1 MLLFLIMNKK
11 YFGLER
17 NIFLLGITSFF
28 NDISSQMVTAI
39 FPAFIISVLK
49 SGAAALG
56 IVEGVADGFANV
68 VKIYSGYLSDRM
80 QKRKVFV
87 LFGYTLSVLSRP
99 FYTMFASVGGMIGL
113 RVVDRIGKG
122 FREAPRDAIIS
133 LASPKEELGRSFGY
147 HRAMDTAGAII
158 GPFIAYFILQAFPD
172 RFAYVFMTAFVLGF
186 LAILTV
192 LFVDDVKGA
201 VRSKLL
207 SVSGIKV
214 LSPRVRIY
222 LASLFLLSFGTIPVA
237 ILLLKTQSLGL
248 SLASIPLF
256 YSIYNVTYAGLSVVA
271 GNASDKRGPRI
282 VIIVGYLTLILG
294 YIIVGFAD
302 TVPVLVFSFL
312 LLGLYQALSDG
323 VSRSYLAQM
332 TSEHERGS
340 AYGLFNAVSGFGAL
354 GAGVMGGYLWQVCGP
369 ATALAVSSILIIL
382 GILVLLQVKKD

>member
-1 MLLFLIMNKK
+1 MFKK
-11 YFGLER
+11 YLGLER
-17 NIFLLGITSFF
+17 NVFLLGITSFF
-28 NDISSQMVTAI
+28 NDISSQMVVAI
-39 FPAFIISVLK
+39 FPAFIVSVLK

-56 IVEGVADGFANV
+56 LVEGIADGFANV

-80 QKRKVFV
+80 QKRKGFV
-87 LFGYTLSVLSRP
+87 ILGYSLSVLSRP
-99 FYTMFASVGGMIGL
+99 FYTVFSSVGGMIGL

-133 LASPKEELGRSFGY
+133 LSSPKEELGRSFGY
-147 HRAMDTAGAII
+147 HRAMDTAGAIV
-158 GPFIAYFILQAFPD
+158 GPFIAYFILKAFPD

-186 LAILTV
+186 LAVLTV
-192 LFVDDVKGA
+192 LFVDDVKGV

-207 SVSGIKV
+207 SVSNFKI
-214 LSPRVRIY
+214 LSPQIKLY

-256 YSIYNVTYAGLSVVA
+256 YAVYNVTYAGLSIVA

-282 VIIVGYLTLILG
+282 VIIVGYLTLIVG
-294 YIIVGFAD
+294 YIVIGFANS
-302 TVPVLVFSFL
+302 VSVLVVSFL
-312 LLGLYQALSDG
+312 ILGLYQALSDG

-354 GAGVMGGYLWQVCGP
+354 GAGVMGGYLWQVYGP
-369 ATALAVSSILIIL
+369 ASALAVSSILIVF
-382 GILVLLQVKKD
+382 GILLLLQVKKISENVS